1 MWAFVLWKRFSPETA
16 PRIVQLTITFLLF
29 LSSAIN
35 PFIYAARS
43 RVFREEF
50 RKLLC
55 WWKVRRTTTKTDS
68 DASGKRDS
76 GGEITLTVVYVF
88 VVATYRKFNIVLEQ
102 CKQLRNS
109 GTCGISAQPQH

>member
-1 MWAFVLWKRFSPETA
+1 MNRTLAYVAGGFLLCWIPIWAFVLLKRFSPETA

-35 PFIYAARS
+35 PFIYASRN

-55 WWKVRRTTTKTDS
+55 WWKVRRTTTETDS
-68 DASGKRDS
+68 DVSGKRDS
-76 GGEITLTVVYVF
+76 GEEITHSRLSF
-88 VVATYRKFNIVLEQ
+88 
-102 CKQLRNS
+102 
-109 GTCGISAQPQH
+109 CGSNLSQI